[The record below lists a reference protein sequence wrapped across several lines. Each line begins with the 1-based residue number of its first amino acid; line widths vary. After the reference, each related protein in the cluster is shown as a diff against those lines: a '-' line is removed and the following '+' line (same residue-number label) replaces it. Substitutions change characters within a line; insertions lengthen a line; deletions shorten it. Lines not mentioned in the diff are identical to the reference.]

1 VVEIGVHC
9 DTPYPCDFKA
19 HCWAHVPER
28 SVFELAGATHKKW
41 ALYRRGILRMAD
53 IPADEPLSAA
63 QRRQVEAWNSGEAQV
78 DHRALH
84 AWLEGL
90 RYPLH
95 FLDFETMN
103 AAVPLY
109 DGTRPYQQLPF
120 QYSLHLQDAPAA
132 PATHREHLATGL
144 GDPREALL
152 RQLLSDVGP
161 SGDIL
166 AYNVAFERMVLRD
179 LARDLPQYAEAIAQL
194 LPRMKDL
201 MDPFRKG
208 WYYAPAMNGSNS
220 IKAVLPA
227 LVPAL
232 RYDDLAIRE
241 GGTASLRFAQL
252 AAGTY
257 AGDPTQLR
265 ADLLA
270 YCKLDTLAMVEVLGV
285 LQDTVVP
292 GRLRPLNDRFYA
304 SEGSIVFP
312 DCKTCIHRNNTEPLD
327 PRCVAFPEG
336 IPLKIRFGQ
345 QQHRE
350 VVPGQA
356 GEWVYEK
363 R

>member
-1 VVEIGVHC
+1 
-9 DTPYPCDFKA
+9 
-19 HCWAHVPER
+19 
-28 SVFELAGATHKKW
+28 
-41 ALYRRGILRMAD
+41 
-53 IPADEPLSAA
+53 
-63 QRRQVEAWNSGEAQV
+63 
-78 DHRALH
+78 
-84 AWLEGL
+84 
-90 RYPLH
+90 
-95 FLDFETMN
+95 
-103 AAVPLY
+103 
-109 DGTRPYQQLPF
+109 
-120 QYSLHLQDAPAA
+120 
-132 PATHREHLATGL
+132 
-144 GDPREALL
+144 
-152 RQLLSDVGP
+152 
-161 SGDIL
+161 
-166 AYNVAFERMVLRD
+166 MVLRD

-292 GRLRPLNDRFYA
+292 ERPH
-304 SEGSIVFP
+304 P
-312 DCKTCIHRNNTEPLD
+312 
-327 PRCVAFPEG
+327 
-336 IPLKIRFGQ
+336 
-345 QQHRE
+345 
-350 VVPGQA
+350 
-356 GEWVYEK
+356 
-363 R
+363 